1 VALIVRS
8 PPVLSGLELRPDL
21 THSLLGGLTS
31 SGIVRH
37 PAIPIPVRSKA
48 FCLGERETALTAM
61 TDEHIETAS
70 DLELCILVLK
80 ETASVLDHTFRE
92 VDRKAIK
99 AAIREAEAQSCGQ
112 IVCVLARSSSDYS
125 AIPIEW
131 AAVFGLIV
139 PWRSSTSL
147 NCQFSEFSYCKLW
160 PSSWLH

>member
-48 FCLGERETALTAM
+48 LCLGERETALTAM

-80 ETASVLDHTFRE
+80 ETASVLDDTFRE
-92 VDRKAIK
+92 VAKAYILKSDELECLDRMLTMAAARRTSIFRDLNQHRAMQSLRQPAVIDSEEVPLLPKA
-99 AAIREAEAQSCGQ
+99 
-112 IVCVLARSSSDYS
+112 
-125 AIPIEW
+125 
-131 AAVFGLIV
+131 
-139 PWRSSTSL
+139 
-147 NCQFSEFSYCKLW
+147 
-160 PSSWLH
+160 